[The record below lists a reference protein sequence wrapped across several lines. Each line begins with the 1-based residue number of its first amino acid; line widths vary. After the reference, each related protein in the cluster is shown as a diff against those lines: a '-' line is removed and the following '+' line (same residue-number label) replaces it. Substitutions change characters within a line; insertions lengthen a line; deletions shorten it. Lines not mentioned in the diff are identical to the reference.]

1 MFSLEGQLSAQRVV
15 KQVKGEKNASESVA
29 SFVEELVVRRELA
42 DNFCFYNHNY
52 DNISGEQTQTH
63 RLSAGLKK
71 LLKCFQF

>member
-52 DNISGEQTQTH
+52 DNISGEQTH

>member
-1 MFSLEGQLSAQRVV
+1 MFPLEGQLSAQRVV

-52 DNISGEQTQTH
+52 DNISGECRASRFNRVFLQV
-63 RLSAGLKK
+63 LKSS
-71 LLKCFQF
+71 